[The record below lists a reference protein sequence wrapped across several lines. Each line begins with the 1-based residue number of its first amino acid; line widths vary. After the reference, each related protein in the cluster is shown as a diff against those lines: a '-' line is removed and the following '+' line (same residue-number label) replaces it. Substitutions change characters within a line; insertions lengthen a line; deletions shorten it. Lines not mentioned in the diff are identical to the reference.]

1 MEAAMAEFSQSMK
14 EAKQHNDY
22 WEFKA
27 RHRFALQ
34 LLRVLK
40 SQEISQS
47 EFAQRAGV
55 SAGYVSR
62 VLSGGEN
69 LSIRTLVKLC
79 RALDLTL
86 DIQANPQAPVFQ
98 RKHVEDQDW
107 SLLEQA
113 LRRKH
118 GSPQINLMKPESA
131 VNEHAYVI
139 DFDAQESAVEV
150 A

>member
-1 MEAAMAEFSQSMK
+1 MAEFSQSVK

-27 RHRFALQ
+27 RHRFAMQ
-34 LLRVLK
+34 LLRALK
-40 SQEISQS
+40 SREISQS
-47 EFAQRAGV
+47 EFARRAGV

-62 VLSGGEN
+62 VLSGSEN

-86 DIQANPQAPVFQ
+86 DIQVNPQAPVFQ
-98 RKHVEDQDW
+98 RKHQENLDW

-113 LRRKH
+113 LRRRH
-118 GSPQINLMKPESA
+118 GSPQINLMRPETA
-131 VNEHAYVI
+131 VNEHAYII
-139 DFDAQESAVEV
+139 DFDAQESSAEV